1 MIIINKEAG
10 MTMNTLIDKY
20 KNICVSSDSKTV
32 SESSRT
38 SINANAFIEANPK
51 DLTKRAPEHSETV
64 IPFLNGGSH
73 IYNKVCYS
81 GRLDPMA
88 RGTVMLLVDDECKMM
103 EMYNKKNKTYKFE
116 IIFGLSTDTDDVMG
130 LFKTNPISSSLC
142 SVANTDDVM
151 GLFKTNPIS
160 SLNIN
165 ITTLVQSI
173 KQYID
178 IHVGTDIMQDFHD
191 FSSIKYKG
199 KSLWYYALNKI
210 PIDKPKH
217 MVTLYNAHY
226 NDIKK
231 YNYNEW
237 KDDICMKI
245 NNIDRKNNFRQDEII
260 KQYNEID
267 FGELYS
273 FPITITVSSGFY
285 VRQFVADIMK
295 HINFPILTHDINRIS
310 ID

>member
-1 MIIINKEAG
+1 MIKLKSIMIIINKDAG

-20 KNICVSSDSKTV
+20 KK
-32 SESSRT
+32 
-38 SINANAFIEANPK
+38 
-51 DLTKRAPEHSETV
+51 
-64 IPFLNGGSH
+64 

-88 RGTVMLLVDDECKMM
+88 RGIVMLLVDDECKMM
-103 EMYNKKNKTYKFE
+103 EMYNKKNKTYTFE

-130 LFKTNPISSSLC
+130 LFKTNYIQPIY
-142 SVANTDDVM
+142 
-151 GLFKTNPIS
+151 
-160 SLNIN
+160 
-165 ITTLVQSI
+165 ITTMVKSI

-178 IHVGTDIMQDFHD
+178 IHVGTDIIQEFHD
-191 FSSIKYKG
+191 FSSIKYKS

-217 MVTLYNAHY
+217 LVTLYNAHY
-226 NDIKK
+226 SDIKK

-245 NNIDRKNNFRQDEII
+245 NNIDRKNSFRQDEII
-260 KQYNEID
+260 KQYNDLNLES
-267 FGELYS
+267 LYS
-273 FPITITVSSGFY
+273 LPITITVSSGFY

-295 HINFPILTHDINRIS
+295 YIHFPILTHDINRIS
-310 ID
+310 IN

>member
-1 MIIINKEAG
+1 MIIINKDAG
-10 MTMNTLIDKY
+10 ITMNTFIDTY
-20 KNICVSSDSKTV
+20 KKIHNITD
-32 SESSRT
+32 
-38 SINANAFIEANPK
+38 
-51 DLTKRAPEHSETV
+51 
-64 IPFLNGGSH
+64 
-73 IYNKVCYS
+73 KVCYS

-88 RGTVMLLVDDECKMM
+88 RGEIMLLIGDECKMM
-103 EMYNKKNKTYKFE
+103 DIYNKKNKTYTFE

-130 LFKTNPISSSLC
+130 LFKNNPTSSSLC
-142 SVANTDDVM
+142 NTHTDDVM
-151 GLFKTNPIS
+151 GLFNTKYTEPS
-160 SLNIN
+160 N

-178 IHVGTDIMQDFHD
+178 IHVGTDIMQEFHD

-199 KSLWYYALNKI
+199 KSLWYYAVNKI
-210 PIDKPKH
+210 NITKPKH
-217 MVTLYNAHY
+217 KVTLYNAHY
-226 NDIKK
+226 SDIKK

-260 KQYNEID
+260 KQYNSVNLES
-267 FGELYS
+267 LYS

-295 HINFPILTHDINRIS
+295 HIDFPILTHDINRIS
-310 ID
+310 IDIIPIEIIP